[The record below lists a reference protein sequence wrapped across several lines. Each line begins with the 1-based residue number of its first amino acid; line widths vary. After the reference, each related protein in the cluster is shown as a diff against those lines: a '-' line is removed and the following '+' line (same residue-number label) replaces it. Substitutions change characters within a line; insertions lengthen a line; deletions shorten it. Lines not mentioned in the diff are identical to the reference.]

1 MDSLHDLTLGDVL
14 REHGRSHP
22 QAQAAVCGKTRLTY
36 RQLDGRVNRLARAL
50 QASGFKPGDRLL
62 WLGQTC
68 HRLFEA
74 LLAAAKLGGIFCPAN
89 WRGSAEEIAFVLD
102 DLDPRVV
109 LWQQGEIGA
118 TFIAAR
124 ERSRSQ
130 ATWLQHDGE
139 GPGSYEAALAAAT
152 EEDVA
157 TEVDPASP
165 VVLLYTAAFDGK
177 PNGCQLSHT
186 ALILQALVT
195 SKLKDLSAETVYLN
209 SGPLF
214 HPAGLSVTAATFL
227 WAGKNVFLAR
237 AEPEEICRLIEA
249 ERCTGAL
256 LMPPTVESIVRL
268 NREKRFDLKSLK
280 SYAASPEWNAM
291 VTLDDSPAAR
301 KPGGYG
307 QTECTGHLTF
317 GALGA
322 GAQGSSGRPMP
333 LAQVRIIDPSGKD
346 VPAGEVGEIIAR
358 GPTVMIGYWGRADAT
373 ARRLQGGWHHTGDLG
388 RREQDGSISF
398 IGTKQRLIKSAAEN
412 IYPAEV
418 ETCLRAHPSVAECG
432 VIGVPDPTW
441 AQSVKAIVALKPGQ
455 SATAEA
461 LIEHC
466 RQRLASYKKPRTVE
480 FVDALP
486 KKAGGIDYAALDQRF
501 GGGGYP
507 GA

>member
-1 MDSLHDLTLGDVL
+1 
-14 REHGRSHP
+14 
-22 QAQAAVCGKTRLTY
+22 
-36 RQLDGRVNRLARAL
+36 
-50 QASGFKPGDRLL
+50 
-62 WLGQTC
+62 
-68 HRLFEA
+68 
-74 LLAAAKLGGIFCPAN
+74 
-89 WRGSAEEIAFVLD
+89 
-102 DLDPRVV
+102 
-109 LWQQGEIGA
+109 
-118 TFIAAR
+118 
-124 ERSRSQ
+124 
-130 ATWLQHDGE
+130 
-139 GPGSYEAALAAAT
+139 
-152 EEDVA
+152 
-157 TEVDPASP
+157 
-165 VVLLYTAAFDGK
+165 
-177 PNGCQLSHT
+177 
-186 ALILQALVT
+186 
-195 SKLKDLSAETVYLN
+195 
-209 SGPLF
+209 
-214 HPAGLSVTAATFL
+214 
-227 WAGKNVFLAR
+227 
-237 AEPEEICRLIEA
+237 
-249 ERCTGAL
+249 
-256 LMPPTVESIVRL
+256 
-268 NREKRFDLKSLK
+268 
-280 SYAASPEWNAM
+280 
-291 VTLDDSPAAR
+291 
-301 KPGGYG
+301 
-307 QTECTGHLTF
+307 
-317 GALGA
+317 
-322 GAQGSSGRPMP
+322 MP

-486 KKAGGIDYAALDQRF
+486 RKSGGIDYAALDQRF